1 MSDSHSWSGQW
12 PPPQGS
18 SPEGTSAVIERR
30 GARHTRRFW
39 RPWTGLA
46 IGIALA
52 MALAVLAAVVP
63 LPYAVLQ
70 PGPATDV
77 LATHDDGQGQQVP
90 RIVIDGATIFPTSG
104 SLEFTTVRVQGGP
117 GFPVNA
123 WDLLAAWLSPAQD
136 VYPVEELFPPAATKE
151 QVAEE
156 NKAEMAGS
164 QQEAAAVALRAL
176 GKDVPQVVVIRQVVK
191 GAPSEGELKAGD
203 VIVSIGGAQ
212 ADDSTAIRAAIQA
225 VTPGDTVEVVVERSG
240 AQLSTHP
247 KTAKADDGRTVL
259 GIVLGVDY
267 RLPFT
272 VKIDA
277 GNVGGPS
284 AGLMF
289 SLGIYDKL
297 TDGALTGGQVIAG
310 TGTIDDSG
318 AVGPIGGIAQKMV
331 GARQSGATFFL
342 TPEGNCQDVVGRVP
356 AGLQIVKVASFE
368 DARTAVTAIGLG
380 DTSQLP
386 HC

>member
-1 MSDSHSWSGQW
+1 MSGSGSWSGQW
-12 PPPQGS
+12 TP
-18 SPEGTSAVIERR
+18 PEGTSAIIERR

-39 RPWTGLA
+39 RPWTALA
-46 IGIALA
+46 IGMCLVLL
-52 MALAVLAAVVP
+52 LAVLAAVIP
-63 LPYAVLQ
+63 LPYAIIK

-77 LATHDDGQGQQVP
+77 LAGHADADGHQVP
-90 RIVIDGATIFPTSG
+90 RIAIEGATTYPTSG
-104 SLEFTTVRVQGGP
+104 SLEFTTVRVDGGP

-123 WDLLAAWLSPAQD
+123 WDLLTAWLSPSQD
-136 VYPVEELFPPAATKE
+136 VYPVDELFPPAATQE

-191 GAPSEGELKAGD
+191 GAPSEGELQAGD
-203 VIVSIGGAQ
+203 VIVSIGGAPGN
-212 ADDSTAIRAAIQA
+212 DSTAIRAAIQA
-225 VTPGDTVEVVVERSG
+225 VTPGDTVEVIVERAGSRVT
-240 AQLSTHP
+240 THP
-247 KTAKADDGRTVL
+247 KTGKSDDGRTVL
-259 GIVLGVDY
+259 GIMLGVDFK
-267 RLPFT
+267 LPFS

-297 TDGALTGGQVIAG
+297 TEGALTGGQVIAG
-310 TGTIDDSG
+310 TGTIDDNG
-318 AVGPIGGIAQKMV
+318 AVGPIGGIAQKMI
-331 GARQSGATFFL
+331 GAREGGATFFL
-342 TPEGNCQDVVGRVP
+342 TPADNCSDVVGREP
-356 AGLQIVKVASFE
+356 AGLQIVKVTSFD
-368 DARTAVTAIGLG
+368 DARAAVAAIGAG
-380 DTSQLP
+380 HPEGLP